1 MTAKSTETL
10 ELSPAILVI
19 NNNNNNKVY
28 FRQDVHICIHKI
40 QLKKKKVQ
48 YI

>member
-1 MTAKSTETL
+1 MNHSLKVFMFK
-10 ELSPAILVI
+10 IYYHYYN